1 MKASRA
7 RPCRRLSPSAT
18 RWMWRLALAACLV
31 VPLPGWGQA
40 ETGAA
45 NDTREVIVVGGDHYH
60 PPYEFL
66 DDDGEPAGYNVEL
79 TRAIAEVMG
88 IEVRIEL
95 KPWSEVRRGLERGEI
110 DILQGMSYSE
120 ARTERFDFAPPHAIV
135 HQSIFARRGDPVVEV
150 EELRGK
156 EVIVQRGD
164 IMHDYLIE
172 HDIGALVIPV
182 DTHADALRALA
193 AGQHDY
199 ALVANLPALYLSRE
213 LGLTN
218 LVPVARPFS
227 LRYGYAVRQGDAN
240 LLAKFSEGLAIL
252 KNTGRHQAIYDK
264 WLGPLE
270 GREGIPWQKVG
281 QIGAALSALLLL
293 ILGAIVIWNRM
304 LKREVAA
311 RTEELRLHQQQLI
324 QADKMASL
332 GVLVSGVAHEIN
344 NPSSL
349 LLLNLPVLRDAWA
362 DAEPILEA
370 HYRAHGDF
378 PFGGLPYSRMR
389 EEIPGMIDDMQE
401 GTRRI
406 KRIVGDLKD
415 FARQGGDALGEVFD
429 LNEVV
434 ATAVRL
440 VDNSIRKATGRFE
453 AHYADDLPPLVGNA
467 QRIEQVVI
475 NLVLNACQALECPTQ
490 SICLT
495 TRHDRAE
502 GRVLLEVY
510 DEGRGIAPEAM
521 HRLTDPFFTTRR
533 ECGGTGLGLSVSAG
547 IVSEHQGSLTF
558 DSRPGHGT
566 RVILALPT
574 AKRATPG
581 VAPAGETSNREQEPG
596 TP

>member
-1 MKASRA
+1 MKANRTV
-7 RPCRRLSPSAT
+7 PCRTLPPSTMGWIRL
-18 RWMWRLALAACLV
+18 LALAACLV
-31 VPLPGWGQA
+31 VPVAGWGQTA
-40 ETGAA
+40 VEGPEGVR
-45 NDTREVIVVGGDHYH
+45 DVIVVGGDHYH

-79 TRAIAEVMG
+79 TQAIAEVMG

-95 KPWSEVRRGLERGEI
+95 KPWSEVRHGLEQGEI
-110 DILQGMSYSE
+110 DILQGMSFSE
-120 ARTERFDFAPPHAIV
+120 ARTEQFDFTPPHAIV

-156 EVIVQRGD
+156 EVLVQRGD

-172 HDIGALVIPV
+172 HDIGAVVIPV

-252 KNTGRHQAIYDK
+252 KNTGRHQAIYDR

-270 GREGIPWQKVG
+270 GREGFPWHRVG
-281 QIGAALSALLLL
+281 QVGAALSALLLL
-293 ILGAIVIWNRM
+293 ILGIIVIWNRM

-370 HYRAHGDF
+370 HYRRHGDF
-378 PFGGLPYSRMR
+378 PTGGLLYSRMR

-415 FARQGGDALGEVFD
+415 FARQGGEARSELFD

-453 AHYADDLPPLVGNA
+453 THYGDDLPPLVGNA

-475 NLVLNACQALECPTQ
+475 NLVLNACQALENPAQ
-490 SICLT
+490 GIRLT
-495 TRHDRAE
+495 TRHERSE
-502 GRVLLEVY
+502 GRVLVEVC
-510 DEGRGIAPEAM
+510 DEGCGIAPEDM

-533 ECGGTGLGLSVSAG
+533 ECGGTGLGLSVSAS

-558 DSRPGHGT
+558 DSRPGRGT
-566 RVILALPT
+566 RALLSLPT
-574 AKRATPG
+574 STSTP
-581 VAPAGETSNREQEPG
+581 PNREQETDAP
-596 TP
+596 

>member
-1 MKASRA
+1 M
-7 RPCRRLSPSAT
+7 
-18 RWMWRLALAACLV
+18 ALAAWLA
-31 VPLPGWGQA
+31 VPLPGWGQPSPA
-40 ETGAA
+40 VPADGAGET
-45 NDTREVIVVGGDHYH
+45 IVVGGDHYH

-66 DDDGEPAGYNVEL
+66 DEDGEPAGYNVEL

-95 KPWSEVRRGLERGEI
+95 KPWSEVRRGLEQGEI

-120 ARTERFDFAPPHAIV
+120 ARSERFDFAPPHAIV

-164 IMHDYLIE
+164 IMHDYLVE
-172 HDIGALVIPV
+172 NDIDAVAIPV

-218 LVPVARPFS
+218 LVPVARPFA

-270 GREGIPWQKVG
+270 SREGIPWQKIG
-281 QIGAALSALLLL
+281 QVGAALSALLLL

-311 RTEELRLHQQQLI
+311 RTAELRQHQQQLI

-349 LLLNLPVLRDAWA
+349 LLLNLPVLRDAYA

-389 EEIPGMIDDMQE
+389 EEIPGMIDDMHE
-401 GTRRI
+401 GARRI

-415 FARQGGDALGEVFD
+415 FARQGGDEQAESFD
-429 LNEVV
+429 LNAVV

-440 VDNSIRKATGRFE
+440 VDNSIRQATSRFE
-453 AHYADDLPPLVGNA
+453 TQYASDLPALSGNA

-475 NLVLNACQALECPTQ
+475 NLVLNACQALEQPAQ
-490 SICLT
+490 GIRLT
-495 TRHDRAE
+495 TRHDRAQ
-502 GRVLLEVY
+502 GRVELEVC
-510 DEGRGIAPEAM
+510 DQGRGIAPDAM

-558 DSRPGHGT
+558 DSHPGQGT
-566 RVILALPT
+566 RVTLSLPAATPT
-574 AKRATPG
+574 A
-581 VAPAGETSNREQEPG
+581 APSVSAGRQQEPD

>member
-1 MKASRA
+1 MTANPAEPSSKRLPAVA
-7 RPCRRLSPSAT
+7 RWAGQ
-18 RWMWRLALAACLV
+18 MALAACLAL
-31 VPLPGWGQA
+31 PLPGWAQA
-40 ETGAA
+40 ETDAA
-45 NDTREVIVVGGDHYH
+45 DGTGEVIVVGGDHYH

-66 DDDGEPAGYNVEL
+66 DEDGEPAGYNVEL
-79 TRAIAEVMG
+79 TQAIAEVMG
-88 IEVRIEL
+88 LEVRIEL
-95 KPWSEVRRGLERGEI
+95 AQWSEVREGLENGEI
-110 DILQGMSYSE
+110 DVLQGMSYSE
-120 ARTERFDFAPPHAIV
+120 ARAEHFDFAPPHAIV
-135 HQSIFARRGDPVVEV
+135 HQSLFARRGEPAVEV
-150 EELRGK
+150 EALRGK

-172 HDIGALVIPV
+172 HGIGAKVVPV

-281 QIGAALSALLLL
+281 QVGAALSALLLL
-293 ILGAIVIWNRM
+293 VLGAIVIWNRM

-311 RTEELRLHQQQLI
+311 RTAELRQHQQQLI

-349 LLLNLPVLRDAWA
+349 LLLNLPVLRDAYA

-415 FARQGGDALGEVFD
+415 FARQGGDEPAGTFD
-429 LNEVV
+429 LNAVV

-440 VDNSIRKATGRFE
+440 VDNSIRQATGRFE
-453 AHYADDLPPLVGNA
+453 THYAENLPSLSGNA

-475 NLVLNACQALECPTQ
+475 NLVLNACQALEHPTQ
-490 SICLT
+490 GIRLA
-495 TRHDRAE
+495 TRHDRTE
-502 GRVLLEVY
+502 GRVLLEVH

-558 DSRPGHGT
+558 DSQPGHGT
-566 RVILALPT
+566 RVTLSLPT
-574 AKRATPG
+574 ARPGTTPTDG
-581 VAPAGETSNREQEPG
+581 AENRQQEPD

>member
-1 MKASRA
+1 MSCRKHPSRA
-7 RPCRRLSPSAT
+7 LGWIRL
-18 RWMWRLALAACLV
+18 LALAVCLMA
-31 VPLPGWGQA
+31 PLPGWGQTVV
-40 ETGAA
+40 EGPEGVR
-45 NDTREVIVVGGDHYH
+45 DVIVVGGDHYH

-79 TRAIAEVMG
+79 TQAIAEVMG
-88 IEVRIEL
+88 IQVRIEL
-95 KPWSEVRRGLERGEI
+95 KPWSEVRRGLEQGEI
-110 DILQGMSYSE
+110 DILQGMSFSE
-120 ARTERFDFAPPHAIV
+120 ARTEQFDFAPPHAIV

-156 EVIVQRGD
+156 EVLVQRGD

-172 HDIGALVIPV
+172 HDIGAVVIPV

-252 KNTGRHQAIYDK
+252 KNTGRHQAIYDR

-270 GREGIPWQKVG
+270 GGEGFPWHRVG
-281 QIGAALSALLLL
+281 QVGAALSALLLL
-293 ILGAIVIWNRM
+293 ILGVIVIWNRM

-362 DAEPILEA
+362 DAEPILES
-370 HYRAHGDF
+370 HYRRHGDF

-415 FARQGGDALGEVFD
+415 FARQGGDARGEVFD

-453 AHYADDLPPLVGNA
+453 AHYGDDLPPLVGNA

-475 NLVLNACQALECPTQ
+475 NLVLNACQALENPAQ
-490 SICLT
+490 GIRLT
-495 TRHDRAE
+495 TRHERSE
-502 GRVLLEVY
+502 GRVLLEVC
-510 DEGRGIAPEAM
+510 DEGCGIAPEDM

-533 ECGGTGLGLSVSAG
+533 ECGGTGLGLSVSAS

-558 DSRPGHGT
+558 DSRPGRGT
-566 RVILALPT
+566 RALLSLPT
-574 AKRATPG
+574 STG
-581 VAPAGETSNREQEPG
+581 TSPNREQETDAP
-596 TP
+596 